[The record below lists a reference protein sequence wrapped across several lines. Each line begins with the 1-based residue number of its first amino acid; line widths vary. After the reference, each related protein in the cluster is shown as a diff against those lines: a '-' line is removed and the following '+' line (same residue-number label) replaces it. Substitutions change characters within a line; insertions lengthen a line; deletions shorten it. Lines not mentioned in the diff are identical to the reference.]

1 VDVITDI
8 ITRHLSKILRF
19 AALFE
24 DEFVKIVVDEHYKRI
39 QLQQRKNQIALH
51 EALAREKELDIL
63 YEKVYE
69 DQALGR
75 LSEERF
81 IKLSYKYE
89 DEQSALKQNIKHLRA
104 IVEEE
109 TAHEMNADAF
119 LRLARK
125 YNDIDTL
132 TPEILRKFVDKIIV
146 HHKEQLFGETVQDV
160 EIFYRFIGY
169 IELPE
174 MTKEQ
179 KEQLVEIFGRDDME
193 KAG

>member
-1 VDVITDI
+1 M
-8 ITRHLSKILRF
+8 
-19 AALFE
+19 
-24 DEFVKIVVDEHYKRI
+24 
-39 QLQQRKNQIALH
+39 
-51 EALAREKELDIL
+51 L
-63 YEKVYE
+63 YESVYE
-69 DQALGR
+69 DKALGR

-81 IKLSYKYE
+81 LKLSCKYE
-89 DEQSALKQNIKHLRA
+89 DEQSALRHNIKHLRA

-109 TAHEMNADAF
+109 TAHEMNADGF

-132 TPEILRKFVDKIIV
+132 TSSILREFIDKIIV
-146 HHKEQLFGETVQDV
+146 HHREQEFGQTVQDV

-174 MTKEQ
+174 ITKEQ
-179 KEQLVEIFGRDDME
+179 KEQLIAIFGRDAME